1 MSVFYLKGEPIQLI
15 IYSDQAQRHRI
26 EHKTIKHTRNAISK
40 KISVIEN
47 GIKWK
52 LEYKRV
58 LDLYIYIDVNRRGG
72 NVHFRFKSTKFLSL
86 RICRCDDDN
95 GDGDDDV
102 DGCFSIWV
110 ETLSQREN
118 QQK

>member
-15 IYSDQAQRHRI
+15 IYSDQAHRDRHRI

-40 KISVIEN
+40 KILLIEN

-58 LDLYIYIDVNRRGG
+58 LDLYV
-72 NVHFRFKSTKFLSL
+72 
-86 RICRCDDDN
+86 CRCE
-95 GDGDDDV
+95 
-102 DGCFSIWV
+102 SK
-110 ETLSQREN
+110 RR
-118 QQK
+118 